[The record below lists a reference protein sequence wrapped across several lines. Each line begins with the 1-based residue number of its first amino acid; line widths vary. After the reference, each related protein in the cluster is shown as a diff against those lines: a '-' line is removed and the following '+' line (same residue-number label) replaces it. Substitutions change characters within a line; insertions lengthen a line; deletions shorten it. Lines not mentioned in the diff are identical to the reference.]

1 MVDDPGNGEGELAI
15 DVYAMCLV
23 LLERGR
29 KAISGAQWETA
40 DKLLGG
46 GLQIAEKLPEDLARG
61 LLPLALLCRSLL
73 ERRRGNQ
80 ARATALRERAVP
92 LLGDIPL
99 ADQSIPFHNLM
110 SLTLI
115 DQDEFRRAIPF
126 CEQGVQQL
134 VDKNEPLA
142 AADLLAREGV
152 CYIRCGLKEQGT
164 VPLRAAVKI
173 LRNHPGDPR
182 LASTLISLGNAL
194 RKSAPEDAERLYKEA
209 AEIHEAKG
217 QFESATPAWVNLG
230 ILCSEQRRDEEAL
243 GWYGRALRVR
253 DASPGTPPERLVLLL
268 NNMANARRRMGNFA
282 EALQLVERALLLLK
296 KDDGRMLA
304 HVYGTRGQVLHDA
317 GQHEEAVVWLQKSYA
332 ARRKSSSPDLDAL
345 AEILGYEIDS
355 LRGLGRLQEAASA
368 EERLAAVKREK
379 ADAPRATVET
389 GDLKEQAPGSV
400 MVELPMGTRPGS
412 RFHPRDAELVAEQLG
427 TILAMGNLGKY
438 GGRAIIPES
447 TTLWFHGEDS
457 EAMFAAMEQYL
468 SDHAVCAG
476 ALITIRQGQRV
487 RELVIPQLTN

>member
-1 MVDDPGNGEGELAI
+1 MVDDPVNDEGELAI

-29 KAISGAQWETA
+29 KALSRSNWEEA

-46 GLQIAEKLPEDLARG
+46 GLQIAEKLPDDLAQG
-61 LLPLALLCRSLL
+61 LRPLALLCRSLL
-73 ERRRGNQ
+73 EHRRGNEAQ
-80 ARATALRERAVP
+80 AKALRERALP

-115 DQDEFRRAIPF
+115 DLDEFRRAIPF

-134 VDKNEPLA
+134 VEKNEPLA

-152 CYIRCGLKEQGT
+152 CYIRSGLKEQGA
-164 VPLRAAVKI
+164 VPLRAAVSI

-194 RKSAPEDAERLYKEA
+194 RKSTPEEAERLYKES

-217 QFESATPAWVNLG
+217 QFESAAPAWVNLA

-243 GWYGRALRVR
+243 DWYGRALRLR
-253 DASPGTPPERLVLLL
+253 EGIPGTPPERLGLLL
-268 NNMANARRRMGNFA
+268 NNMANARRRMGDFA
-282 EALQLVERALLLLK
+282 EALKLLDRALPLLK

-304 HVYGTRGQVLHDA
+304 HVYGTRGEVLHGA
-317 GQHEEAVVWLQKSYA
+317 GQDEEAVVWLQKSYA

-345 AEILGYEIDS
+345 AEILGYEIGS
-355 LRGLGRLQEAASA
+355 LRRLGRLEEAASA
-368 EERLAAVKREK
+368 EERLAAVQRDK
-379 ADAPRATVET
+379 AEAPQAAVEM
-389 GDLKEQAPGSV
+389 GGLKEQAPGSV
-400 MVELPMGTRPGS
+400 MIELPVGTRPGS
-412 RFHPRDAELVAEQLG
+412 RYHARDAELVAEQIG
-427 TILAMGNLGKY
+427 TILAMGNVGKY
-438 GGRAIIPES
+438 GGRVMIPES
-447 TTLWFHGEDS
+447 TTLWFHGENS
-457 EAMFAAMEQYL
+457 EAMFTAMEQYL
-468 SDHAVCAG
+468 ADHAVCAG
-476 ALITIRQGQRV
+476 AVITIRQGQSI